1 MRIGVPKETA
11 EGERR
16 VALIPD
22 VVKSLKESPLDVAVE
37 SGAGAES
44 GHPDPQYTEAGAEVG
59 GADAAWGAD
68 VVLRVAVPSSE
79 EIGRL
84 HSGQVV
90 IGHLAPLTS
99 AETTKALVGAGVTSF
114 AMEAIPRITRAQAMD
129 ALSSQANVAGYAAAL
144 LAAREVGRFFPMMTT
159 AAGTVAPAKVL
170 VLGAGVAGLQ
180 AIATAKRLGAIVTG
194 FDIRRAA
201 WEQIAS
207 LGGRPLELDF
217 IPDAEAEGGYARPLT
232 DEENE
237 QVREALTENA
247 ARQDVIITTAQIPGR
262 PAPLLITAE
271 AVRGMQPGS
280 VIVDLAADSGGNCEL
295 AQPGKTVVESG
306 VKVIGPSNL
315 PSEMAVHA
323 SQLYAKNVE
332 SLLGLMVDEEGNLK
346 IDFDDEI
353 IAGACIT
360 HEGEIRNERAK
371 ELAGASDRGTRNEE
385 RGTSQ

>member
-22 VVKSLKESPLDVAVE
+22 VVKSLKESGLDVMVE
-37 SGAGAES
+37 SGAGTES

-68 VVLRVAVPSSE
+68 MVLRVAVPSSE

-84 HSGQVV
+84 RSGQTV

-99 AETTKALVGAGVTSF
+99 AETTKALQAAGVTSF

-144 LAAREVGRFFPMMTT
+144 LAAREAGRFFPMMTT

-180 AIATAKRLGAIVTG
+180 AIATARRLGAIVTG

-217 IPDAEAEGGYARPLT
+217 IPDAEDEGGYARPLT

-247 ARQDVIITTAQIPGR
+247 AKQDVIITTAQIPGR

-271 AVRGMQPGS
+271 AVRGMKPGS
-280 VIVDLAADSGGNCEL
+280 TIVDMAADSGGNVEPSR
-295 AQPGKTVVESG
+295 AGETVVENG
-306 VKVIGPSNL
+306 VKVIGPTNL
-315 PSEMAVHA
+315 PSEMATNA

-332 SLLGLMVDEEGNLK
+332 NLVRLMVDEEGNLK
-346 IDFDDEI
+346 IDFEDEI

-360 HEGEIRNERAK
+360 HEGEIRNERAR
-371 ELAGASDRGTRNEE
+371 EVAQEG
-385 RGTSQ
+385 

>member
-1 MRIGVPKETA
+1 MRVGVPKESR

-22 VVKSLKESPLDVAVE
+22 SVGSLSGERLELVVE
-37 SGAGAES
+37 SGAGEAA
-44 GHPDPQYTEAGAEVG
+44 GHPDSAYSEAGASVG
-59 GADAAWGAD
+59 SGDDAWGAD
-68 VVLRVAVPSSE
+68 VVTKVAVPTLD

-84 HSGQVV
+84 RAGQVLV
-90 IGHLAPLTS
+90 GHLAPLTS
-99 AETTKALVGAGVTSF
+99 PETNKALAEQRVTSF

-129 ALSSQANVAGYAAAL
+129 ALSSQANVSGYAATL
-144 LAAREVGRFFPMMTT
+144 LAAREAGRFFPMMTT
-159 AAGTVAPAKVL
+159 AAGTVAPAKVM

-180 AIATAKRLGAIVTG
+180 AIATAKRLGAVVTG

-237 QVREALTENA
+237 QVRQALADAA
-247 ARQDVIITTAQIPGR
+247 ARQDVIITTAQVPGR
-262 PAPLLITAE
+262 PAPLLITAD

-280 VIVDLAADSGGNCEL
+280 VIVDLAGESGGNCEL
-295 AQPGKTVVESG
+295 TAAGETVIEGG
-306 VKVIGPSNL
+306 VKVIAPLNL
-315 PSEMAVHA
+315 ASEMARHA

-332 SLLGLMVDEEGNLK
+332 NLLGLMISEEGELT

-353 IAGACIT
+353 VAGACIT
-360 HEGEIRNERAK
+360 HEGEIKNERAR
-371 ELAGASDRGTRNEE
+371 EAAGASA
-385 RGTSQ
+385 